1 MSFRNKAQKLGL
13 FASPITPPENRHEP
27 LPGAKGSTL
36 LEKRQQKLGPLQLS
50 KITPSASDKG
60 TSAEGRGSSPPLVDL
75 ATIYEVNTNESL
87 GEESQFKTAYK
98 AKKNGK
104 MYVLFVF
111 KKLSSSSDSG
121 SDTSGSSGGDPI
133 PKEVKIFKKL
143 IGDNT
148 CDKYAIC
155 PVQVGLFEGSLS
167 IVTEFIEGVTL
178 AKLVEMLK
186 ERDIDQAIKIP
197 ITNYQ
202 LSYLYALE
210 LFQKIVKSL
219 QFIHNVWKFVHLDIK
234 PDNIMISHDGSSV
247 YIIDLGSGCFSPEIT
262 KDNCEDR
269 FAAEDFVAPESIFP
283 PRENYWTS
291 AEGNFENWKKADI
304 FSLGKVFDY
313 LKTVI
318 TFECDS
324 QKESLTKLIEK
335 MTDSIYEIRPTSVQV
350 NGELENFKTLDCKNL
365 IKQLGGCFI
374 HLNNK

>member
-1 MSFRNKAQKLGL
+1 MLKQR
-13 FASPITPPENRHEP
+13 
-27 LPGAKGSTL
+27 
-36 LEKRQQKLGPLQLS
+36 
-50 KITPSASDKG
+50 
-60 TSAEGRGSSPPLVDL
+60 
-75 ATIYEVNTNESL
+75 
-87 GEESQFKTAYK
+87 
-98 AKKNGK
+98 
-104 MYVLFVF
+104 
-111 KKLSSSSDSG
+111 DSG
-121 SDTSGSSGGDPI
+121 
-133 PKEVKIFKKL
+133 
-143 IGDNT
+143 
-148 CDKYAIC
+148 
-155 PVQVGLFEGSLS
+155 
-167 IVTEFIEGVTL
+167 
-178 AKLVEMLK
+178 
-186 ERDIDQAIKIP
+186 IDQAIKIP